1 MMTDAW
7 SLAHAWLRSSSVRW
21 IAGFACL
28 ELVALTPLV
37 ALAQP
42 SGGLQ
47 DLGTLGGNKSV
58 AEGLSSGITASFAE
72 PETTINPH
80 DLPEVEV
87 ITEPGSPLGVPLHAD
102 IVIRNMDAEPRDY
115 TCYVHVRAMAQN
127 GKQIGVVV
135 GPRTDPLTIA
145 AGGEVIVPADAAWA
159 MVQPWIGSTEFF
171 EFFVVVTRVH
181 DERLWFKKGF
191 VVIRGLPVAVAL
203 APADR
208 VGLGNQ
214 VVATVTYSNPLPTP
228 LTGAT
233 LRLSGDSE
241 LLINGT
247 AREEEIALGAI
258 PPGASGTVVRTL
270 TAARVGSGTFS
281 ARLYASDVMPGEDFE
296 SVTVV
301 QCPANFQQD
310 GTVQPATT
318 CLSGTA
324 SFSVA
329 VGPATSGPFT
339 YQWRKGTTPISTVA
353 NPSAGTANL
362 VLSNVQPTD
371 GDVYDC
377 IVANACGAM
386 ISNGA
391 ILTVLAPTNP
401 KCNRCGYDFNQ
412 DETVDLT
419 DAQLMTQVLI
429 GLLTPESNWLDGDLN
444 GDENADLTDAQ
455 ILAAYVV
462 TGNCGV

>member
-1 MMTDAW
+1 
-7 SLAHAWLRSSSVRW
+7 
-21 IAGFACL
+21 
-28 ELVALTPLV
+28 
-37 ALAQP
+37 
-42 SGGLQ
+42 
-47 DLGTLGGNKSV
+47 
-58 AEGLSSGITASFAE
+58 
-72 PETTINPH
+72 
-80 DLPEVEV
+80 
-87 ITEPGSPLGVPLHAD
+87 
-102 IVIRNMDAEPRDY
+102 
-115 TCYVHVRAMAQN
+115 MAQN

-181 DERLWFKKGF
+181 DERRWFKKGF

-233 LRLSGDSE
+233 LRLSGGSG
-241 LLINGT
+241 LLIDNT
-247 AREEEIALGAI
+247 TRTEEIVLGTV
-258 PPGASGTVVRTL
+258 PPGANVTVVRTL
-270 TAARVGSGTFS
+270 TAARVGSQRFS
-281 ARLYASDVMPGEDFE
+281 AHLFASGVIPGEDFK

-301 QCPANFQQD
+301 ECPLDFEQD

-329 VGPATSGPFT
+329 VGPASSGPFR

-377 IVANACGAM
+377 IVANACGAV

-391 ILTVLAPTNP
+391 ILTVFAPTNP

-429 GLLTPESNWLDGDLN
+429 GLLTPESDWLDGDLN